1 MNERNGEWGVGGGAW
16 NNGSPAEHTIS
27 DSPSHDSL
35 EERKSGGQTSEP
47 SISPDLLPGA
57 DLPPAATPRVGLA
70 PDSGDDPES
79 DPTIAEDEPVA
90 PGTTQ
95 APLTP
100 PEPDIDPV
108 YVDRSDHPISRR
120 RIPENVLKVLYR
132 LHRSGYRA
140 YLCGGSVRDL
150 LMSGTPK
157 DFDIATDAHPAE
169 IRRLFR
175 NSRIIGRRF
184 RLVHIIF
191 QDMLVEVA
199 TFRREPERADDAAEL
214 LITDDN
220 TFGSPL
226 QDARRRDF
234 TINALFYNIADFSVI
249 DYVGGLEDVEA
260 KRVRVIGDPDVR
272 FREDPVRM
280 MRAVEFA
287 SRLGFSIEPATWD
300 AILRHKNEI
309 LKASAPRVSEEIL
322 DLLRRG
328 WSRGAVQL
336 MVDTGLLDPLLPEV
350 YKSIASGRAPYF
362 WKMLEV
368 LDRTVQ
374 AGRRIS
380 DPVLLSVMFLPWIL
394 QELETEESRRQTK
407 MKTSDVIVFIRDLI
421 QPMCTRMSLAA
432 GTRHQIETALDTLW
446 RLLEPPVDRRAQIRF
461 VFREPFNDAL
471 ALLELYALSSGKY
484 VEVFRLW
491 REFAQRARRVAED
504 SDTPLP
510 AAKRKRRRR

>member
-1 MNERNGEWGVGGGAW
+1 MSDENRGSGVGGRESELTVPDQTEQPL
-16 NNGSPAEHTIS
+16 SPTPDTRPPAS
-27 DSPSHDSL
+27 
-35 EERKSGGQTSEP
+35 EEA
-47 SISPDLLPGA
+47 A
-57 DLPPAATPRVGLA
+57 DLDTAPAPDTLLATPEE
-70 PDSGDDPES
+70 SGVV
-79 DPTIAEDEPVA
+79 I
-90 PGTTQ
+90 
-95 APLTP
+95 
-100 PEPDIDPV
+100 
-108 YVDRSDHPISRR
+108 DRSDHPISRR

-157 DFDIATDAHPAE
+157 DFDLATDAHPAE

-249 DYVGGLEDVEA
+249 DYVGGLEDLEA

-280 MRAVEFA
+280 MRAIEFA
-287 SRLGFSIEPATWD
+287 SRLDFEIEPATYG

-322 DLLRRG
+322 ELLRRG
-328 WSRGAVQL
+328 WSRGAIRL
-336 MVDTGLLDPLLPEV
+336 MVSTGLLDPLVPEV
-350 YKSIASGRAPYF
+350 YKAIAGDRAPYF

-374 AGRRIS
+374 AGRKIS
-380 DPVLLSVMFLPWIL
+380 DPVLLSVLFLPWIL
-394 QELETEESRRQTK
+394 QELEREEARRESR
-407 MKTSDVIVFIRDLI
+407 MKIGEVILFIRELI
-421 QPMCTRMSLAA
+421 QPMCTRMALAA

-446 RLLEPPVDRRAQIRF
+446 RLLEPPADRRAQFKF
-461 VFREPFNDAL
+461 VYRDPFNDAL

-484 VEVFRLW
+484 VDVFRQW
-491 REFAQRARRVAED
+491 QQFAQRVRHGADDDA
-504 SDTPLP
+504 PAP
-510 AAKRKRRRR
+510 AAKRRRRRR

>member
-1 MNERNGEWGVGGGAW
+1 MSDENRGSGVGGRESEIV
-16 NNGSPAEHTIS
+16 GSDETDPTRSLTFDTQRSTSEDEAELDAAPI
-27 DSPSHDSL
+27 PDSL
-35 EERKSGGQTSEP
+35 LPTLEESGVV
-47 SISPDLLPGA
+47 I
-57 DLPPAATPRVGLA
+57 
-70 PDSGDDPES
+70 
-79 DPTIAEDEPVA
+79 
-90 PGTTQ
+90 
-95 APLTP
+95 
-100 PEPDIDPV
+100 
-108 YVDRSDHPISRR
+108 DRSDHPISRR

-157 DFDIATDAHPAE
+157 DFDLATDAHPAE

-199 TFRREPERADDAAEL
+199 TFRREPERAEDAEM

-249 DYVGGLEDVEA
+249 DYVGGLEDLEA

-280 MRAVEFA
+280 MRAIEFA
-287 SRLGFSIEPATWD
+287 SRLDFEIEPATYD

-322 DLLRRG
+322 ELLRRG
-328 WSRGAVQL
+328 WSRGAIHL
-336 MVDTGLLDPLLPEV
+336 MVSTGLLDPLVPEV
-350 YKSIASGRAPYF
+350 YKAIAGDRAPYF

-374 AGRRIS
+374 AGRKIS
-380 DPVLLSVMFLPWIL
+380 DPVLLSVLFLPWIL
-394 QELETEESRRQTK
+394 QELEREEAGRESR
-407 MKTSDVIVFIRDLI
+407 MKIGEVILFIRELI
-421 QPMCTRMSLAA
+421 QPMCTRMALAA

-446 RLLEPPVDRRAQIRF
+446 RLLEPPADRRAQFKF
-461 VFREPFNDAL
+461 VYRDPFNDAL

-484 VEVFRLW
+484 VEVFRQW
-491 REFAQRARRVAED
+491 QQFAQRARHAADED
-504 SDTPLP
+504 APTPT
-510 AAKRKRRRR
+510 AKRRRRKR